1 MAKTRQATYFVFR
14 TKPFRPLFLG
24 GEFHRPQ
31 KGGRQHL
38 WLFRNR
44 DVARKLAALNTCEYA
59 DFRDYVRCYDDRPPA
74 MPTSGANRR
83 SAKQSTKPIPPT
95 LDDIA

>member
-1 MAKTRQATYFVFR
+1 MSKARQAIYFVFR

-44 DVARKLAALNTCEYA
+44 DVARKLAALNGCEYA
-59 DFRDYVRCYDDRPPA
+59 DFRDYVRAYDDCPITSRPA
-74 MPTSGANRR
+74 GKVKSGRQLIK
-83 SAKQSTKPIPPT
+83 SLSVT
-95 LDDIA
+95 LDDLA